1 MVLAD
6 DNFAPIVAAF
16 KEGGAIFSNIALGI
30 DPTDAGVMNAPPRP
44 QDEGVLT
51 LSRWAGILLYDILEN
66 DKSRYAN
73 YTGCGNT
80 LNANQPIV
88 RRLIQESR

>member
-1 MVLAD
+1 MNTGPYKISPA
-6 DNFAPIVAAF
+6 
-16 KEGGAIFSNIALGI
+16 S
-30 DPTDAGVMNAPPRP
+30 AG
-44 QDEGVLT
+44 QT
-51 LSRWAGILLYDILEN
+51 GILLYDILEN

-88 RRLIQESR
+88 RRLIQASR

>member
-16 KEGGAIFSNIALGI
+16 KEGRAIFSNIALGI